1 MRTATAD
8 EGLQACK
15 ASIKEMLKMY
25 EESIAEATRQVEAA
39 QTTQDALKALLS
51 LGNSMMQGPIGIQ
64 GSNPTKRN

>member
-15 ASIKEMLKMY
+15 SSIKEILRGYK
-25 EESIAEATRQVEAA
+25 ENIAEATRQVEAA
-39 QTTQDALKALLS
+39 QTTQDALKALLW

-64 GSNPTKRN
+64 GSNPTKEK

>member
-15 ASIKEMLKMY
+15 LSIKEMLRKY

-64 GSNPTKRN
+64 GSNLTKEK